1 MISSSILS
9 KLNRPQSGGIVPRP
23 RLLDLIGQRH
33 EASPI
38 VWVSSVAGS
47 GKTKLAA
54 SYLDATALRPIWYEV
69 DSGDTDPAN
78 VFHYF
83 GLACGM
89 HCPAA
94 SLPPFT
100 GDHLFDLATFARR
113 YFRALFSALTQP
125 TLLVI
130 ENYHA
135 AEAEPSFNL
144 IMREALCAVPK
155 HVRVLVL
162 SRFSP
167 PATLARLQANQE
179 LALLDWQ
186 HLKLTEE
193 ETRAIV
199 ARRIATSAVSAMS
212 ATTQALAPD
221 ALHELARQL
230 HARSGGWVAAI
241 VLLLDQIGQHDVN
254 HLARLDSRD
263 VLFPYFAQEMF
274 GEATPELRHF
284 LLCTAIPPNFDL
296 TEARALT
303 GNADVDRFVTPT
315 HRQQYFIDQFG
326 RGDGAA
332 YQYHALFREF
342 LLAQLP
348 HAFSA
353 EQRQRLIIDA
363 AAMLAARGDLTGA
376 GELLARAG
384 LWTELATLALQQ
396 APTLMQQ
403 GRYRTLSDLLTP
415 LPTGIRSNDPWL
427 LFWSGCC
434 RMALDPAAARQ
445 YFEPAL
451 ALFQGQDNATGCFLA
466 WSSIVDCIY
475 FESRDYRP
483 LDHWLEVLDTLRS
496 RYPVFPD
503 AQTEA
508 RVLASVLAALAFYAM
523 EHPDRAAWTDRAHAF
538 IGAVDVQTQASLG
551 FMLTVY
557 HLWTGDLER
566 ARVVLQLMR
575 AALAAPETGDLLRTT
590 ILTTEAMG
598 YWFFGD
604 NDECIALVDQTEAL
618 MHTSGIHL
626 WKHALLDHG
635 LAAAISDGKWAAAEA
650 FRAKMAVDIHTGRPL
665 DQAMHH
671 FECGWLA
678 LQQHQLREAELKIEF
693 GLSGFRSLGFR
704 FGVAFSLAT
713 SAYVNHVLGHDTRAD
728 ALAMEAEALARQIDS
743 KVALFQALA
752 VHAAI
757 ALDRGQSAN
766 PWLAEALALG
776 KRFGVTNFPGWHAGM
791 MASLAAHAL
800 AEGIESE
807 YVTALVR
814 KRRLQAPTTRL
825 KHWPWDIDIRV
836 LGTFRVSCSGK
847 PLAQSGKGNRRTLD
861 TLKAII
867 AYGGRDVAIDHLTAA
882 LWPDADGDTAKG
894 AFDVAIH
901 RLRKLLGNT
910 EAIQVGNG
918 KVNLDTRLCGVD
930 LWVFQAACETV
941 LDMAATAEPDA
952 DTLLAAAIDMLASY
966 QGDFL
971 ADEPEEA
978 WLLPMRERLRA
989 QSVRAAL
996 AAGERFEA
1004 RHAHGLAVTLYQRA
1018 VDVHPTAESL
1028 CKRLV
1033 ERLWADGQAA
1043 QSKAFFAEWKH
1054 TLKAVYGAEP
1064 SRALAAMLEQLQ

>member
-23 RLLDLIGQRH
+23 RVLDLIGQHH

-78 VFHYF
+78 VFHYL
-83 GLACGM
+83 GLACAM
-89 HCPAA
+89 QCPAA

-100 GDHLFDLATFARR
+100 ADHLFDLATFARR
-113 YFRALFSALTQP
+113 YFRALFAALTAP

-144 IMREALCAVPK
+144 IMREALSAVPK

-167 PATLARLQANQE
+167 PAALARLQANQE

-193 ETRAIV
+193 ETRAII
-199 ARRIATSAVSAMS
+199 ARRVATSAGS
-212 ATTQALAPD
+212 ATTQALAQD
-221 ALHELARQL
+221 AQQDLARQL
-230 HARSGGWVAAI
+230 HARSGGWVAAV
-241 VLLLDQIGQHDVN
+241 VLLLDQIGQHDVR
-254 HLARLDSRD
+254 HLGRLDSRE

-274 GEATPELRHF
+274 SGATPELRHF
-284 LLCTAIPPNFDL
+284 LLCTAILPNFDL
-296 TEARALT
+296 AEARALT
-303 GNADVDRFVTPT
+303 GHAEVERFVTPS
-315 HRQQYFIDQFG
+315 HRQQCFIDQFG
-326 RGDGAA
+326 SGDGAS

-342 LLAQLP
+342 LLAQWP
-348 HAFSA
+348 HALSA
-353 EQRQRLIIDA
+353 EERQRLTIA
-363 AAMLAARGDLTGA
+363 AATMLEARGDVAGA
-376 GELLARAG
+376 GELLAQAS
-384 LWTELATLALQQ
+384 LWPELATLALQQ

-415 LPTGIRSNDPWL
+415 LPASMRDDDPWL

-434 RMALDPAAARQ
+434 RMALEPAGARQ

-451 ALFQGQDNATGCFLA
+451 ALFQRQDNATGCFLA

-483 LDHWLEVLDTLRS
+483 LDHWLAVLDTLRN
-496 RYPVFPD
+496 RYPAFPD

-508 RVLASVLAALAFYAM
+508 RVLSSVLAALAFYAM
-523 EHPDRAAWTDRAHAF
+523 EHPDRDTWTDRAHAF
-538 IGAVDVQTQASLG
+538 IGAVDLQTQASLG

-575 AALAAPETGDLLRTT
+575 AALAAPETSDLLRTT

-604 NDECIALVDQTEAL
+604 NDDCMALVDQTEAL
-618 MHTSGIHL
+618 MHTSGVYL
-626 WKHALLDHG
+626 WKHALLNHG
-635 LAAAISDGKWAAAEA
+635 LAAAISDGKAAAAEA
-650 FRAKMAVDIHTGRPL
+650 FRAKMAVDIYAGRPL

-693 GLSGFRSLGFR
+693 GLSGFRALGFR
-704 FGVAFSLAT
+704 FGAAFCLAT
-713 SAYVNHVLGHDTRAD
+713 SAYINHLLGHDARAD
-728 ALAMEAEALARQIDS
+728 ALATEAEALARQIDS

-752 VHAAI
+752 IRAAI
-757 ALDRGQSAN
+757 ALDRSQSAN

-800 AEGIESE
+800 AEGIETE
-807 YVTALVR
+807 FVTALVR
-814 KRRLQAPTTRL
+814 KRSLQAPTTRL

-836 LGTFRVSCSGK
+836 LGTFSVSCAGK
-847 PLAQSGKGNRRTLD
+847 PLAQSSKGSRRTLD
-861 TLKAII
+861 TLKAIT

-901 RLRKLLGNT
+901 RLRKLLGNA

-918 KVNLDTRLCGVD
+918 KVSLDTRLCGVD
-930 LWVFQAACETV
+930 LWVFQAACQAV

-952 DTLLAAAIDMLASY
+952 DTLLASTIDMLTRY

-971 ADEPEEA
+971 ADEPEQP

-996 AAGERFEA
+996 AAGERLEA
-1004 RHAHGLAVTLYQRA
+1004 RHAYASAEALYRRA
-1018 VDVHPTAESL
+1018 VEVHPNAESL
-1028 CKRLV
+1028 CRRLL
-1033 ERLWADGQAA
+1033 ERLRADGKPAEA
-1043 QSKAFFAEWKH
+1043 KAFFAEWQR
-1054 TLKAVYGAEP
+1054 TLKAVYGAVP
-1064 SRALAAMLEQLQ
+1064 SPAFLAMLEQLR